1 LVKKLVTETMLTIA
15 PPPLAA
21 STGAK
26 ARHMLKVPK

>member
-1 LVKKLVTETMLTIA
+1 VTDSMLTIA

-26 ARHMLKVPK
+26 ARHMLSVPK